1 MKQKGPGPM
10 QSADFL
16 TGKVEKNAVMPVAN
30 FCLCLLNI
38 FVCLYIYF
46 SGRCSSIV
54 LLDFIEWTTVV
65 QYAIILYFV
74 WDEDALV
81 VILLDFHLIPMYRTW
96 KCYGKLLSEGIGNLS
111 WRKAYGNMTRISTAG
126 CQFGVYIF

>member
-1 MKQKGPGPM
+1 M

-16 TGKVEKNAVMPVAN
+16 TGKVEKNAVIPVAN

-46 SGRCSSIV
+46 SGLCSSIV

-96 KCYGKLLSEGIGNLS
+96 KCYGKLLSEGIGNLN
-111 WRKAYGNMTRISTAG
+111 WRN
-126 CQFGVYIF
+126 